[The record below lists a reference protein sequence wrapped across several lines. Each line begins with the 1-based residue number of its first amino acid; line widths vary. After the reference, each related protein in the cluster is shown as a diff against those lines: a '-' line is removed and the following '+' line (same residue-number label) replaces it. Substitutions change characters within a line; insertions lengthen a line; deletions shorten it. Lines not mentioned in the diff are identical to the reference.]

1 MIAAVPEIKIIITK
15 AHPADFD
22 RLLDLVA
29 MFYAEE
35 GYRFDS
41 GIARAL
47 RELLADRSL
56 GAVWVFRERDAIAG
70 YLVVTF
76 SFSLEFRGRNA
87 FVDELFILQEHR
99 GKGLGAAA
107 LAVAEELCRSLGIA
121 GLRLEVERENP
132 RAQALYERRGF
143 RAHPRHIMTKWLEE
157 RET

>member
-1 MIAAVPEIKIIITK
+1 MIAAVSGIEVTITQ

-22 RLLDLVA
+22 RLLELVA

-47 RELLADRSL
+47 QELLADRSL
-56 GAVWVFRERDAIAG
+56 GAVWVLREGEAILG

-87 FVDELFILQEHR
+87 FVDELFILKEHR

-107 LAVAEELCRSLGIA
+107 LGVAEEFCRSLGIA
-121 GLRLEVERENP
+121 GLRLEVELENP
-132 RAQALYERRGF
+132 RAQALYEKQGF
-143 RAHPRHIMTKWLEE
+143 RAHPRHIMTKWL
-157 RET
+157 